1 MGLAFEL
8 FCFTAECGL
17 GSWLFTKSQTAKNP
31 SHCCNG
37 SLQFEAILLTE
48 RFDNNL
54 TTLPNN
60 NKSFIGVKDYMDIP
74 TPVFD
79 LGIILNNISTE
90 QSNAHI
96 LKQLRIW
103 QEKLLNWFNT
113 LQSNL
118 LNSSASISSNDA
130 ELQDFILFYKE
141 FNTDNED
148 LKLTM
153 SRLNEP
159 FQSLLETVKEAIS
172 AHNQSDYKQV
182 SALLEKIKRSNLIQ
196 LERLFES
203 AKEQITLDYKPIIVF
218 TTNDGLNPH
227 VGLLVDKVEDN
238 IDYKKED
245 IKPLDKLTEV
255 GFDLDPQTKNMMR
268 GLIKLSQKHS
278 VLIDPSVIFK
288 PTQLEESESEET
300 QAYGLF

>member
-1 MGLAFEL
+1 MEL
-8 FCFTAECGL
+8 INFKVGCKTI
-17 GSWLFTKSQTAKNP
+17 
-31 SHCCNG
+31 
-37 SLQFEAILLTE
+37 SLKILDILLTE

-60 NKSFIGVKDYMDIP
+60 NKSFIGVKDYMDTP

-90 QSNAHI
+90 QSNAHV

-103 QEKLLNWFNT
+103 QDKLLNWFNT
-113 LQSNL
+113 LQSNV
-118 LNSSASISSNDA
+118 LNSSASISNNDA
-130 ELQDFILFYKE
+130 ELQDFVLFYKE

-148 LKLTM
+148 LKLTI
-153 SRLNEP
+153 SRLDEP
-159 FQSLLETVKEAIS
+159 FQSLLETAKAAIA
-172 AHNQSDYKQV
+172 AHNQSDHKQV
-182 SALLEKIKRSNLIQ
+182 SALLDKIKRNSLIQ

-218 TTNDGLNPH
+218 TTKDGLNPH

-245 IKPLDKLTEV
+245 IRPLDKLTEV

-288 PTQLEESESEET
+288 PTQIEESESEET

>member
-1 MGLAFEL
+1 MEL
-8 FCFTAECGL
+8 INFKVGCKTI
-17 GSWLFTKSQTAKNP
+17 
-31 SHCCNG
+31 
-37 SLQFEAILLTE
+37 SLKILDILLTE

-90 QSNAHI
+90 QSNAHV

-103 QEKLLNWFNT
+103 QDKLLNWFNT

-118 LNSSASISSNDA
+118 LNSSASISNNDA
-130 ELQDFILFYKE
+130 ELQDFVLFYKE
-141 FNTDNED
+141 FNTDNQY

-153 SRLNEP
+153 SRLDEP
-159 FQSLLETVKEAIS
+159 FQSLLETAIAAIA
-172 AHNQSDYKQV
+172 AHNQSDHKHT
-182 SALLEKIKRSNLIQ
+182 SALLDKIKRNSLIQ

-218 TTNDGLNPH
+218 TTKDGLNPH

-288 PTQLEESESEET
+288 PTQIEESESEET

>member
-1 MGLAFEL
+1 MEL
-8 FCFTAECGL
+8 INFKVGCKTI
-17 GSWLFTKSQTAKNP
+17 
-31 SHCCNG
+31 
-37 SLQFEAILLTE
+37 SLKILDILLTE

-90 QSNAHI
+90 QSNAHV
-96 LKQLRIW
+96 LKQLRTW

-113 LQSNL
+113 LQSTL

-130 ELQDFILFYKE
+130 ELQDFVLFYKE

-182 SALLEKIKRSNLIQ
+182 SALLKKIKRSNLIQ

-218 TTNDGLNPH
+218 TTKDGLNPH

>member
-1 MGLAFEL
+1 MEL
-8 FCFTAECGL
+8 INFKVGCKTI
-17 GSWLFTKSQTAKNP
+17 
-31 SHCCNG
+31 
-37 SLQFEAILLTE
+37 SLKILDILLTE

-90 QSNAHI
+90 QSNTHV

-103 QEKLLNWFNT
+103 QDKLLNWFNT
-113 LQSNL
+113 LQSNVL
-118 LNSSASISSNDA
+118 DSSASISNNDA
-130 ELQDFILFYKE
+130 ELQDFVLFYKE

-148 LKLTM
+148 LKLTI
-153 SRLNEP
+153 SRLDEP
-159 FQSLLETVKEAIS
+159 FQLLLETAKAAIA
-172 AHNQSDYKQV
+172 AHNQSDHKHT
-182 SALLEKIKRSNLIQ
+182 SALLDKIKRNSLIQ

-218 TTNDGLNPH
+218 TTKDGLNPH

-245 IKPLDKLTEV
+245 IRPLDKLTEV

-288 PTQLEESESEET
+288 PTQIEESESEET

>member
-1 MGLAFEL
+1 MEL
-8 FCFTAECGL
+8 INFKVGCKTI
-17 GSWLFTKSQTAKNP
+17 
-31 SHCCNG
+31 
-37 SLQFEAILLTE
+37 SLKILDILLTE

-90 QSNAHI
+90 QSNAHV
-96 LKQLRIW
+96 LKQLRTW

-118 LNSSASISSNDA
+118 SNSSASISSNDA
-130 ELQDFILFYKE
+130 ELQDFVLFYKE
-141 FNTDNED
+141 LNTDNED

-218 TTNDGLNPH
+218 TTKDGLNPH

>member
-1 MGLAFEL
+1 MEL
-8 FCFTAECGL
+8 INFKVGCKTI
-17 GSWLFTKSQTAKNP
+17 
-31 SHCCNG
+31 
-37 SLQFEAILLTE
+37 SLKILDILLTE

-60 NKSFIGVKDYMDIP
+60 NKSFIGVKDYMDTP

-90 QSNAHI
+90 QSNAHV

-103 QEKLLNWFNT
+103 QDKLLNWFNT
-113 LQSNL
+113 LHSNL
-118 LNSSASISSNDA
+118 LNSSASISNNDA
-130 ELQDFILFYKE
+130 ELQDFVLFYKE

-153 SRLNEP
+153 SRLDEP
-159 FQSLLETVKEAIS
+159 FQSLLETAKAAIA
-172 AHNQSDYKQV
+172 AHNQSDDKHT
-182 SALLEKIKRSNLIQ
+182 SALLDKIKRSSLIQ

-218 TTNDGLNPH
+218 TTKDGLNPH

>member
-1 MGLAFEL
+1 MEL
-8 FCFTAECGL
+8 INFKVGCKTI
-17 GSWLFTKSQTAKNP
+17 
-31 SHCCNG
+31 
-37 SLQFEAILLTE
+37 SLKILDILLTE

-90 QSNAHI
+90 QSNAHV

-103 QEKLLNWFNT
+103 QDKLLNWFNT

-118 LNSSASISSNDA
+118 LNSSASISNNDA
-130 ELQDFILFYKE
+130 ELQDFVLFYKE

-153 SRLNEP
+153 SRLDEP
-159 FQSLLETVKEAIS
+159 FQSLLETAKAAIA
-172 AHNQSDYKQV
+172 AHNQSDHKHT
-182 SALLEKIKRSNLIQ
+182 SALLDKIKRSSLIQ

-218 TTNDGLNPH
+218 TTKDGLNPH

-288 PTQLEESESEET
+288 PTEIEESESEET

>member
-1 MGLAFEL
+1 MEL
-8 FCFTAECGL
+8 INFKVGCKTI
-17 GSWLFTKSQTAKNP
+17 
-31 SHCCNG
+31 
-37 SLQFEAILLTE
+37 SLKILDILLTE

-90 QSNAHI
+90 QSNTHV

-103 QEKLLNWFNT
+103 QDKLLNWFNT
-113 LQSNL
+113 LQSNV
-118 LNSSASISSNDA
+118 LNSSASISNNDA
-130 ELQDFILFYKE
+130 ELQDFVLFYKE

-148 LKLTM
+148 LKLTI
-153 SRLNEP
+153 SRLDEP
-159 FQSLLETVKEAIS
+159 FQLLLETAKAAIA
-172 AHNQSDYKQV
+172 AHNQSDHKHT
-182 SALLEKIKRSNLIQ
+182 SALLDKIKRNSLIQ

-218 TTNDGLNPH
+218 TTKDGLNPH

-245 IKPLDKLTEV
+245 IRPLDKLTEV

-288 PTQLEESESEET
+288 PTQIEESESEET

>member
-1 MGLAFEL
+1 MEL
-8 FCFTAECGL
+8 INFKVGCKTI
-17 GSWLFTKSQTAKNP
+17 
-31 SHCCNG
+31 
-37 SLQFEAILLTE
+37 SLKILDILLTE

-60 NKSFIGVKDYMDIP
+60 NNSFIGVKDYMDTP

-90 QSNAHI
+90 QSNAHV

-103 QEKLLNWFNT
+103 QDKLLNWFNT

-118 LNSSASISSNDA
+118 LNSSASISNNDA
-130 ELQDFILFYKE
+130 ELQDFVLFYKE

-153 SRLNEP
+153 SRLDEP
-159 FQSLLETVKEAIS
+159 FQSLLETAKAAIA
-172 AHNQSDYKQV
+172 AHNRSDDKHT
-182 SALLEKIKRSNLIQ
+182 SALLDKIKRSSLIQ

-218 TTNDGLNPH
+218 TTKDGLNPH

-238 IDYKKED
+238 VDYKKED

-255 GFDLDPQTKNMMR
+255 GFDLDPQTKNMML
-268 GLIKLSQKHS
+268 GLIKLPQKHS

-288 PTQLEESESEET
+288 PAQLEESESEET

>member
-1 MGLAFEL
+1 MEL
-8 FCFTAECGL
+8 INFKVGCKTI
-17 GSWLFTKSQTAKNP
+17 
-31 SHCCNG
+31 
-37 SLQFEAILLTE
+37 SLKILDILLTE

-90 QSNAHI
+90 QSNAHV
-96 LKQLRIW
+96 LKQLRTW

-130 ELQDFILFYKE
+130 ELQDFVLFYKE

-218 TTNDGLNPH
+218 TTKDGLNPH

-255 GFDLDPQTKNMMR
+255 GFDLEKKKKNMMR

>member
-1 MGLAFEL
+1 MEL
-8 FCFTAECGL
+8 INFKVGCKTI
-17 GSWLFTKSQTAKNP
+17 
-31 SHCCNG
+31 
-37 SLQFEAILLTE
+37 SLKILDILLTE

-79 LGIILNNISTE
+79 LGIILNNTSTE
-90 QSNAHI
+90 QSNAHV
-96 LKQLRIW
+96 LKQLRAW

-113 LQSNL
+113 LQNNL
-118 LNSSASISSNDA
+118 LNSSVSISSNGA
-130 ELQDFILFYKE
+130 ELQDFVLFYKE
-141 FNTDNED
+141 FSTDNED

-153 SRLNEP
+153 SRLDEP
-159 FQSLLETVKEAIS
+159 FQSLLETVKEAI
-172 AHNQSDYKQV
+172 AAQNQNNHKQV
-182 SALLEKIKRSNLIQ
+182 SALLDKIKRNSLIQ

-218 TTNDGLNPH
+218 TTKDGLNPH

-245 IKPLDKLTEV
+245 IRPLDKLTEV

-288 PTQLEESESEET
+288 PTQIEESESEET

>member
-1 MGLAFEL
+1 MEL
-8 FCFTAECGL
+8 INFKVGCKTI
-17 GSWLFTKSQTAKNP
+17 
-31 SHCCNG
+31 
-37 SLQFEAILLTE
+37 SLKILDILLTE

-218 TTNDGLNPH
+218 TTKDGLNPH

>member
-1 MGLAFEL
+1 MEL
-8 FCFTAECGL
+8 INFKVGCKTI
-17 GSWLFTKSQTAKNP
+17 
-31 SHCCNG
+31 
-37 SLQFEAILLTE
+37 SLKILDILLTE

-90 QSNAHI
+90 QSNAHV

-218 TTNDGLNPH
+218 TTKDGLNPH

-288 PTQLEESESEET
+288 PAQLEESESEET

>member
-1 MGLAFEL
+1 MEL
-8 FCFTAECGL
+8 INFKVGCKTI
-17 GSWLFTKSQTAKNP
+17 
-31 SHCCNG
+31 
-37 SLQFEAILLTE
+37 SLKILDILLTE

-90 QSNAHI
+90 QSNTHV

-103 QEKLLNWFNT
+103 QDKLLNWFNT
-113 LQSNL
+113 LQSNV
-118 LNSSASISSNDA
+118 LNSSASISNNDA
-130 ELQDFILFYKE
+130 ELQDFVLFYKE

-148 LKLTM
+148 LKLTI
-153 SRLNEP
+153 SRLDKP
-159 FQSLLETVKEAIS
+159 FQSLLETAKAAIA
-172 AHNQSDYKQV
+172 AHNQSDHKQV
-182 SALLEKIKRSNLIQ
+182 SALLDKIKRNSLIQ

-218 TTNDGLNPH
+218 TTKDGLNPH

-245 IKPLDKLTEV
+245 IRPLDKLTEV

-288 PTQLEESESEET
+288 PTQIEESESEET

>member
-1 MGLAFEL
+1 MEL
-8 FCFTAECGL
+8 INFKVGCKTI
-17 GSWLFTKSQTAKNP
+17 
-31 SHCCNG
+31 
-37 SLQFEAILLTE
+37 SLKILDILLTE

-90 QSNAHI
+90 QSNAHV

-103 QEKLLNWFNT
+103 QDKLLNWFNT

-118 LNSSASISSNDA
+118 LNSSASISNNDA
-130 ELQDFILFYKE
+130 ELQDFVLFYKE

-153 SRLNEP
+153 SRLDEP
-159 FQSLLETVKEAIS
+159 FQSLLETAKAAIA
-172 AHNQSDYKQV
+172 AHNQSDHKHT
-182 SALLEKIKRSNLIQ
+182 SALLDKIKRNSLIQ

-218 TTNDGLNPH
+218 TTKDGLNPH

-268 GLIKLSQKHS
+268 GLIKLAQKHS

-288 PTQLEESESEET
+288 PAQLEESESEET

>member
-1 MGLAFEL
+1 MEL
-8 FCFTAECGL
+8 INFKVGCKTI
-17 GSWLFTKSQTAKNP
+17 
-31 SHCCNG
+31 
-37 SLQFEAILLTE
+37 SLKILDILLTE

-79 LGIILNNISTE
+79 LGIILNNTSTE
-90 QSNAHI
+90 QSNAHV
-96 LKQLRIW
+96 LKQLRAW

-130 ELQDFILFYKE
+130 ELQDFALFYKE
-141 FNTDNED
+141 FSTDNED

-153 SRLNEP
+153 SRLDEP
-159 FQSLLETVKEAIS
+159 FQSLLETVKEAIA
-172 AHNQSDYKQV
+172 AHNQNNHKQV
-182 SALLEKIKRSNLIQ
+182 SALLDKIKRNSLIQ

-218 TTNDGLNPH
+218 TTKDGLNPH

>member
-1 MGLAFEL
+1 MEL
-8 FCFTAECGL
+8 INFKVGCKTI
-17 GSWLFTKSQTAKNP
+17 
-31 SHCCNG
+31 
-37 SLQFEAILLTE
+37 SLKILDILLTE

-90 QSNAHI
+90 QSNAHV

-103 QEKLLNWFNT
+103 QDKLLNWFNT

-118 LNSSASISSNDA
+118 LNSSASISNNDA
-130 ELQDFILFYKE
+130 ELQGFVLFYKE

-153 SRLNEP
+153 SRLDEP
-159 FQSLLETVKEAIS
+159 FQSLLETAKAAIA
-172 AHNQSDYKQV
+172 AHNQSDHKHT
-182 SALLEKIKRSNLIQ
+182 SDLLDKIKRNSLIQ

-218 TTNDGLNPH
+218 TTKDGLNPH

-245 IKPLDKLTEV
+245 IRPLDKLTEV

-268 GLIKLSQKHS
+268 GLIKLAQKHS

-288 PTQLEESESEET
+288 PAQLEEPESEET

>member
-1 MGLAFEL
+1 MEL
-8 FCFTAECGL
+8 INFKVGCKTI
-17 GSWLFTKSQTAKNP
+17 
-31 SHCCNG
+31 
-37 SLQFEAILLTE
+37 SLKILDILLTE

-218 TTNDGLNPH
+218 TTKDGLNPH

-255 GFDLDPQTKNMMR
+255 GFYLDPQTKNMMR

-300 QAYGLF
+300 QAYWLF

>member
-1 MGLAFEL
+1 MEL
-8 FCFTAECGL
+8 INFKVGCKTI
-17 GSWLFTKSQTAKNP
+17 
-31 SHCCNG
+31 
-37 SLQFEAILLTE
+37 SLKILDILLTE

-90 QSNAHI
+90 QSNAHV
-96 LKQLRIW
+96 LKQLRTW
-103 QEKLLNWFNT
+103 QEKLLSWFNT

-130 ELQDFILFYKE
+130 ELQDFVMFYKE

-159 FQSLLETVKEAIS
+159 FQSLLKTIKEAIS

-218 TTNDGLNPH
+218 TTKDGLNPH

>member
-1 MGLAFEL
+1 MEL
-8 FCFTAECGL
+8 INFKVGCKTI
-17 GSWLFTKSQTAKNP
+17 
-31 SHCCNG
+31 
-37 SLQFEAILLTE
+37 SLKILDILLTE

-90 QSNAHI
+90 QSNAHV
-96 LKQLRIW
+96 LKQLRTW
-103 QEKLLNWFNT
+103 QEKLLSWFNT

-130 ELQDFILFYKE
+130 ELQDFVLFYKE

-159 FQSLLETVKEAIS
+159 FQSLLKTVKEAIS

-218 TTNDGLNPH
+218 TTKDGLNPH

>member
-1 MGLAFEL
+1 MEL
-8 FCFTAECGL
+8 INFKVGCKTI
-17 GSWLFTKSQTAKNP
+17 
-31 SHCCNG
+31 
-37 SLQFEAILLTE
+37 SLKILDILLTE

-90 QSNAHI
+90 QSNTHV

-103 QEKLLNWFNT
+103 QDKLLNWFNT
-113 LQSNL
+113 LQSNV
-118 LNSSASISSNDA
+118 LNSSASISNNDA
-130 ELQDFILFYKE
+130 ELQDFVLFYKE

-148 LKLTM
+148 LKLTI
-153 SRLNEP
+153 SRLDEP
-159 FQSLLETVKEAIS
+159 FQSLLETAKAAIA
-172 AHNQSDYKQV
+172 AHNQSDHKHT
-182 SALLEKIKRSNLIQ
+182 SALLDKIKRNSLIQ

-218 TTNDGLNPH
+218 TTKDGLNPH

-245 IKPLDKLTEV
+245 IRPLDKLTEV

-288 PTQLEESESEET
+288 PTQIEESESEET

>member
-1 MGLAFEL
+1 MEL
-8 FCFTAECGL
+8 INFKVGCKTI
-17 GSWLFTKSQTAKNP
+17 
-31 SHCCNG
+31 
-37 SLQFEAILLTE
+37 SLKILDILLTE

-90 QSNAHI
+90 QSNAHV
-96 LKQLRIW
+96 LKQLRTW

-130 ELQDFILFYKE
+130 ELQDFVLFYKE

-148 LKLTM
+148 LKLTI
-153 SRLNEP
+153 SRLDEP
-159 FQSLLETVKEAIS
+159 FQLLLETAKAAIA
-172 AHNQSDYKQV
+172 AHNQSDHKHT
-182 SALLEKIKRSNLIQ
+182 SALLDKIKRNSLIQ

-218 TTNDGLNPH
+218 TTKDGLNPH

-245 IKPLDKLTEV
+245 IRPLDKLTEV

-288 PTQLEESESEET
+288 PTQIEESESEET

>member
-1 MGLAFEL
+1 MEL
-8 FCFTAECGL
+8 INFKVGCKTI
-17 GSWLFTKSQTAKNP
+17 
-31 SHCCNG
+31 
-37 SLQFEAILLTE
+37 SLKILDILLTE

-90 QSNAHI
+90 QSNAHV
-96 LKQLRIW
+96 LKQLRTW
-103 QEKLLNWFNT
+103 QEILLNWFNT

-130 ELQDFILFYKE
+130 ELQDFVLFYKE

-218 TTNDGLNPH
+218 TTKDGLNPH

-278 VLIDPSVIFK
+278 VLIDLSVIFK

>member
-1 MGLAFEL
+1 MEL
-8 FCFTAECGL
+8 INFKVGCKTI
-17 GSWLFTKSQTAKNP
+17 
-31 SHCCNG
+31 
-37 SLQFEAILLTE
+37 SLKILDILLTE

-103 QEKLLNWFNT
+103 QEKLLDWFNT

-218 TTNDGLNPH
+218 TTKDGLNPH

-288 PTQLEESESEET
+288 PAQLEESESEET